1 LRKLYN
7 WAIGRT
13 VYGLLQSPCDRLSPS
28 ALVGPAKLRDR
39 VLRDDEL
46 RLVWR
51 ASDTLGYPFGPLT
64 RLLLITGQRLR
75 EVSDLRWG
83 ELDLKERLWTIP
95 AERMKGDA
103 AHEVPLCLMAIDL
116 INSLPRFSGDYVFTT
131 TDGERPVSGFSKA
144 KARLDAI
151 VGDLRA
157 KEAAGKESD
166 EKIAPPW
173 RFHDLRRTMR
183 THLSALPVQDLVREL
198 VIAHRKPGLHRVYDQ
213 HAYREEKQE
222 AMKLWDARLRAILD
236 EKSGVADHSEGK
248 VIQRR
253 GGSPGV
259 NVVKMRREP
268 AKASADGQ
276 GREKRK
282 TS

>member
-1 LRKLYN
+1 
-7 WAIGRT
+7 
-13 VYGLLQSPCDRLSPS
+13 
-28 ALVGPAKLRDR
+28 
-39 VLRDDEL
+39 
-46 RLVWR
+46 
-51 ASDTLGYPFGPLT
+51 
-64 RLLLITGQRLR
+64 
-75 EVSDLRWG
+75 
-83 ELDLKERLWTIP
+83 
-95 AERMKGDA
+95 
-103 AHEVPLCLMAIDL
+103 MAIDL